1 MGTNVKESLM
11 QDCTV
16 PAQYKIPSRKV
27 TVVGA
32 GQVGMACAYSIMQQ
46 VTTTYVKLCSVCLLA
61 CARARARSCVCCVCL
76 YIYLVF
82 IYV

>member
-46 VTTTYVKLCSVCLLA
+46 VTTTYVVCA
-61 CARARARSCVCCVCL
+61 VCVCVCVC
-76 YIYLVF
+76 VF
-82 IYV
+82 IYVSLYISCVYLCVNA